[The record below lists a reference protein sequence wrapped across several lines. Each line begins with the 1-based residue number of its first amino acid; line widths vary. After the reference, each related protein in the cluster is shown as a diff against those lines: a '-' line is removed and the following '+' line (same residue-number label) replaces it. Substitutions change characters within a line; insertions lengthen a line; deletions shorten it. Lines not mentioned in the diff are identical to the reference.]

1 MAERVKIGE
10 IQGYDVLYIP
20 EKDVVFCKNTAV
32 KVSVLDRIVKSSMD
46 VGEIPEKNLAI
57 TKDNG
62 TITFGCLTTTLD
74 AYKQMKREINKL
86 NLKKSTDESNCSKRK
101 KLST

>member
-1 MAERVKIGE
+1 MTGKTIKIGE

-20 EKDVVFCKNTAV
+20 EKDIVYCKNTAV
-32 KVSVLDRIVKSSMD
+32 KVSILDKVVKDSKD
-46 VGEIPEKNLAI
+46 IGEIPEKNLTI

-74 AYKQMKREINKL
+74 AYKKMKREINKL
-86 NLKKSTDESNCSKRK
+86 
-101 KLST
+101 KL